1 VIFCVAVQVHIFGN
15 LNDHPMRTSDGQE
28 INGPNVF
35 GYNVDLPR
43 FPSPAAPAGSAQV
56 SARLPIRAVRY
67 VGKNADGSICRFG
80 ARHSVVNAVDEQQSD
95 SSSAALISDSASSSS
110 DDFGKKRVASSA
122 LEVDEPAP
130 PKPAPLWSQ
139 ILTLII
145 LIAALCG
152 VIITMALYFSAM
164 TKSYAEIYA
173 VAVAGVLDCLCP

>member
-1 VIFCVAVQVHIFGN
+1 MIEQVHIFGN
-15 LNDHPMRTSDGQE
+15 LNDHPMRTSDGKE

-43 FPSPAAPAGSAQV
+43 FPSHAASSGSAQIPV
-56 SARLPIRAVRY
+56 RLPIRAVRY

-80 ARHSVVNAVDEQQSD
+80 ARHSVVNAVDEQQQSD
-95 SSSAALISDSASSSS
+95 SSTAALISDSSSLSS
-110 DDFGKKRVASSA
+110 DEFGKKRVASSA

-173 VAVAGVLDCLCP
+173 VAVAGMYDV